1 MFLFGFVR
9 ALQSRFGWDVKVVV
23 PSGQRSWAGKA
34 YAVRLPLRCEL
45 TWQIADVCTG
55 EYFYARLPDGLEG
68 ERSHER
74 RPLRPEDGE
83 AQEMVLLNSTPA
95 TCTSIGLHNLYPG
108 EIDLV
113 ITGPNVGRNS
123 STAFAMRYD

>member
-1 MFLFGFVR
+1 MSCQAANDPGPARPTPYLYI
-9 ALQSRFGWDVKVVV
+9 S
-23 PSGQRSWAGKA
+23 
-34 YAVRLPLRCEL
+34 CEEL

-123 STAFAMRYD
+123 STAFAMRYDWPGRTV